1 MTWWRNWPTRGCAR
15 LIDKSN
21 ASCAR
26 ISDPVRG
33 DRLALSRM
41 TTEASQLGYVIKV
54 SNNPGGGAW
63 ISTLNSEGIRSI
75 GTLRKAQVFSTRE
88 GAQQEIDRLSDH
100 LPVGP
105 CRFMIE
111 QD

>member
-1 MTWWRNWPTRGCAR
+1 
-15 LIDKSN
+15 
-21 ASCAR
+21 
-26 ISDPVRG
+26 
-33 DRLALSRM
+33 M